1 MAARLAH
8 RSEAA
13 LVAVTSSRS
22 CARSKFAAEAR
33 ERCRPE
39 RHIYRTQA
47 SWPSCRSCR
56 PPSPRASA
64 AELPCPEHC
73 VVLLSANAVPIVVA
87 RKADRES
94 PRRRTHAPLCAPA
107 QALSVSSQ
115 RNCVSTLQRAMGV
128 HHLADS
134 TNSLITSLVKR
145 DQRCEH
151 ALPACM
157 CGHAQVAACARQC

>member
-1 MAARLAH
+1 M
-8 RSEAA
+8 
-13 LVAVTSSRS
+13 TSSRS
-22 CARSKFAAEAR
+22 CARSNFAAEAR
-33 ERCRPE
+33 ERCRPA

-47 SWPSCRSCR
+47 SWPSCRSCQ

-64 AELPCPEHC
+64 ADLPCPKHC

-115 RNCVSTLQRAMGV
+115 RNCVSTLQRAMRV
-128 HHLADS
+128 HHLAEVHKQSDHNPCKARS
-134 TNSLITSLVKR
+134 EVRACRTCLYVRSRSGCSLRPTVLSMFILLSSFS
-145 DQRCEH
+145 D
-151 ALPACM
+151 
-157 CGHAQVAACARQC
+157 